1 MPLTILPQIAQTAA
15 PVAQTAA
22 QTGLTAAGASKGFM
36 QALLGSPKGLAA
48 LGQGVGMLGKVAG
61 MMIGGKKG
69 AKIAQSAGMFSLISG
84 LAPSIA
90 GAFGPTANTG
100 TKLSEEAGKV
110 STDFGKSLEIG
121 KGLEGIGGASFLSKN
136 PGGLLGAQLGINEL
150 TGSGMNFNTNLEGM
164 SNITGSDLLKIDK
177 GVVGDWFKY

>member
-22 QTGLTAAGASKGFM
+22 QTGLTAAGATKGFM
-36 QALLGSPKGLAA
+36 QALLGAPKGLAA

-69 AKIAQSAGMFSLISG
+69 AKIAQSAGMFGLVAG

-100 TKLSEEAGKV
+100 TPLDSTTTESGGGTFDYSPLPKGFSQDGGK
-110 STDFGKSLEIG
+110 
-121 KGLEGIGGASFLSKN
+121 
-136 PGGLLGAQLGINEL
+136 
-150 TGSGMNFNTNLEGM
+150 TNLGYM
-164 SNITGSDLLKIDK
+164 GILGNT
-177 GVVGDWFKY
+177 FA

>member
-1 MPLTILPQIAQTAA
+1 MINPLAIGSIAN
-15 PVAQTAA
+15 
-22 QTGLTAAGASKGFM
+22 AAGALPAAAGAGAAAAGGASMGFM

-69 AKIAQSAGMFSLISG
+69 AKIAQSAGMFGLVAG

-100 TKLSEEAGKV
+100 TPLDSTTTESGGDTFNYSPLPKELPKELLQDGGK
-110 STDFGKSLEIG
+110 
-121 KGLEGIGGASFLSKN
+121 
-136 PGGLLGAQLGINEL
+136 
-150 TGSGMNFNTNLEGM
+150 TNLGYM
-164 SNITGSDLLKIDK
+164 GILGNN
-177 GVVGDWFKY
+177 FA